1 MKKIPYEQYRIRM
14 NNVNEELENFDILKI
29 GGRYFRSSDE
39 DMYYSEIIEIE
50 KDEFMRYKKYAL
62 KDKGTKK
69 ITENEKK
76 ELKKH
81 AEEGLDFIHEYL
93 GY

>member
-14 NNVNEELENFDILKI
+14 NLENFDILKI

-50 KDEFMRYKKYAL
+50 KDEFIRYKKYTL
-62 KDKGTKK
+62 KDNETKEV
-69 ITENEKK
+69 TESEKK

-81 AEEGLDFIHEYL
+81 AEEGLDFIHKYL

>member
-14 NNVNEELENFDILKI
+14 NLENFDILKI

-50 KDEFMRYKKYAL
+50 KDEFIRYKKYAL
-62 KDKGTKK
+62 KDNEIKEV
-69 ITENEKK
+69 TESEKK
-76 ELKKH
+76 ELKKY
-81 AEEGLDFIHEYL
+81 AEEGLDFIHKYL

>member
-1 MKKIPYEQYRIRM
+1 
-14 NNVNEELENFDILKI
+14 
-29 GGRYFRSSDE
+29 
-39 DMYYSEIIEIE
+39 MYYSEITEIG
-50 KDEFMRYKKYAL
+50 KDEFIRYKKYTL
-62 KDKGTKK
+62 KDNGTKK

-81 AEEGLDFIHEYL
+81 AEEGLDFIHKYL

>member
-1 MKKIPYEQYRIRM
+1 MEKIPYKQYRIHM
-14 NNVNEELENFDILKI
+14 NLENFDMLEI

-62 KDKGTKK
+62 KDKGTKE